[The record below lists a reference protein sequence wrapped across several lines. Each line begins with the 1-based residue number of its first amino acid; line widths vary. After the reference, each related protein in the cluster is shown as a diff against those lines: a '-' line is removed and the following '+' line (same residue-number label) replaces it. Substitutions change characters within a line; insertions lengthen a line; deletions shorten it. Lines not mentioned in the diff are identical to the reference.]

1 MDEKR
6 KPADFQFNRPNCT
19 NDKFT
24 DLVWDHMKNDATLY
38 TTCWEIFSKENFA
51 ECANHGH
58 TKDEFLAANSTLLSS
73 IIVLMIRNVPDH
85 PLVCDLRKT
94 MLSAINFKALSEKF
108 FDEEIME

>member
-1 MDEKR
+1 MNKER
-6 KPADFQFNRPNCT
+6 KPADFQLNCPTCT

-24 DLVWDHMKNDATLY
+24 DLVWDYIKNDATLY

-51 ECANHGH
+51 ECVNHGH

-73 IIVLMIRNVPDH
+73 IIALMIRTMPDY
-85 PLVCDLRKT
+85 PLVCDLRNI